1 MNATSS
7 VVPTSTLPIELF
19 ANLVSGSTRPGRFA
33 ADAEAAGFHGV
44 TCSDHYWL
52 RGAFPHVWVAL
63 AEMACRTER
72 VTLAPSFVNNLLR
85 SPFEFVQAS
94 VAMHHLSGGRYEAGL
109 GAGWTEH
116 EIVATGQVYPDGP
129 TRARRFREALL
140 ISRQLFTTGACQF
153 EGEHYRMDVPELA
166 ELRVPHMPLVA
177 SVGGPWTMRNIT
189 PLVDRVELKF
199 GASTR
204 GGTLDM
210 SALAA
215 VTLDQLKGMVATVQD
230 AKPGVP
236 MGIFLLIAVGD
247 EATVGRIR
255 AIAGD
260 AVWSGFVGEAKRVL
274 ENLRG
279 LHELGIGRVQL
290 TEIVPGSL
298 ERLSAIL

>member
-1 MNATSS
+1 MS
-7 VVPTSTLPIELF
+7 PTSNVVRASTAPIELF
-19 ANLVSGSTRPGRFA
+19 ANLVSGSVRPGRFA

-52 RGAFPHVWVAL
+52 RGTFPHVWVAL

-129 TRARRFREALL
+129 TRARRFREALV
-140 ISRQLFTTGACQF
+140 IARQLFTTGACQF

-166 ELRVPHMPLVA
+166 ELRVPDMPLVA

-215 VTLDQLKGMVATVQD
+215 VTLDELKGMVATVQD

-260 AVWSGFVGEAKRVL
+260 AVWSGFVGEPKRVL

-279 LHELGIGRVQL
+279 LGELGIGRVQL
-290 TEIVPGSL
+290 TELVPGSL
-298 ERLSAIL
+298 ERLSQIL